1 MCQKESGAS
10 ERIRCVGKNQVRRTD
25 ESCAVRAIAIAV
37 CIPRDSPSHFP
48 VRSLAARLTMAVI
61 LCKKYSTFH
70 ARLFMCAHTYL
81 CPRAHESWRTS
92 CAHAENKSYTRP
104 LKFHV
109 HFSAYMRTPVLVFSQ
124 QYGLAKK
131 KIDVLVLFVTPI

>member
-1 MCQKESGAS
+1 MVLRSTVKEDICLSF
-10 ERIRCVGKNQVRRTD
+10 EW
-25 ESCAVRAIAIAV
+25 CARELVCACACEYLCKRIAI
-37 CIPRDSPSHFP
+37 
-48 VRSLAARLTMAVI
+48 TMAVI